1 MIANHFF
8 QWGDFVDLVDMEK
21 QGVVNWLASNS
32 SNSSVATPAAGHH
45 HQQPRRGSSGNTATS
60 ALQTDHS
67 SNTTP
72 QHGEWINCTFDQ
84 TIPIIPIFLPIFK
97 RLELRASCTIASAY
111 NQKKIL
117 TRNYIIF
124 TN

>member
-1 MIANHFF
+1 MKNHCF

-32 SNSSVATPAAGHH
+32 SNSSAATPAAAGHH
-45 HQQPRRGSSGNTATS
+45 QQQPRRGSSGNTATS

-72 QHGEWINCTFDQ
+72 QHGGNGEWIKCLFYQ
-84 TIPIIPIFLPIFK
+84 TIPIIPIFT
-97 RLELRASCTIASAY
+97 RRAAAESNSTVGFS
-111 NQKKIL
+111 
-117 TRNYIIF
+117 
-124 TN
+124 

>member
-1 MIANHFF
+1 MMKNHCF

-32 SNSSVATPAAGHH
+32 SNSSAATPAAAGHQ
-45 HQQPRRGSSGNTATS
+45 QQPRRGSSGNTATS

-72 QHGEWINCTFDQ
+72 QHGGNGEWINYFCLPPEGQ
-84 TIPIIPIFLPIFK
+84 EVVNLVLPVGVGIISFF
-97 RLELRASCTIASAY
+97 
-111 NQKKIL
+111 
-117 TRNYIIF
+117 F
-124 TN
+124 H